1 MSKLLKS
8 IQAASAAT
16 TLLMMPLA
24 AAADPVADFYNGKQ
38 LQFIVRAAP
47 GGNYD
52 VYTRFLARYFAKHMP
67 GNPTILTVNMPGGGG
82 LKALGYV
89 ASVAPKDGTVMTMVT
104 QSFPMEQALGSNKA
118 LEKIVDLRTLNW
130 IGNMSEAN
138 QVIYTAPASNT
149 HTLEGAKKQQ
159 TIIGATGIG
168 ATSTQLIA
176 LYNNAL
182 GTKFKIIYGYPGSAE
197 IGLAMER
204 GELEGRNTSSPPAVI
219 AAAGGPSS
227 PRAQFH
233 FLLQTGIRKLADY
246 QNVPLLTDIAANAQ
260 DRAAFDFISKA
271 SSVSRP
277 FASATGIPAERV
289 AALRKAFA
297 DTLRDPELIAD
308 AGKQEMEISLTT
320 GEDLQKIVADMLTES
335 PRVLDHIRDLIKIKE
350 GSAEKAKGVK
360 DTDGGE

>member
-1 MSKLLKS
+1 MLGRIGKQLS
-8 IQAASAAT
+8 IVSATVMLA
-16 TLLMMPLA
+16 MPA
-24 AAADPVADFYNGKQ
+24 VADPVADFYSGKQ
-38 LQFIVRAAP
+38 LQFVVRAAP

-52 VYTRFLARYFAKHMP
+52 VYTRFLARYITKHIP
-67 GNPTILTVNMPGGGG
+67 GNPTILPVNMPGGGG
-82 LKALGYV
+82 LKALGFV

-118 LEKIVDLRTLNW
+118 LEKIADLRTLNW

-138 QVIYTAPASNT
+138 QVIYTSPTSST
-149 HTLEGAKKQQ
+149 KTLEDAKKRE
-159 TIIGATGIG
+159 TIVGATGIG

-246 QNVPLLTDIAANAQ
+246 PNVPLLTDLAANPD

-277 FASATGIPAERV
+277 FAMAAGVPPDRV
-289 AALRKAFA
+289 AVLRKAFA
-297 DTLRDPELIAD
+297 DTLKDPELLAD
-308 AGKQEMEISLTT
+308 ADKQEMEISLTN
-320 GEDLQKIVADMLTES
+320 GEELQKIVADMLTES
-335 PRVLDHIRDLIKIKE
+335 PKVLDRIRGLIAIRA

-360 DTDGGE
+360 DGEGGD